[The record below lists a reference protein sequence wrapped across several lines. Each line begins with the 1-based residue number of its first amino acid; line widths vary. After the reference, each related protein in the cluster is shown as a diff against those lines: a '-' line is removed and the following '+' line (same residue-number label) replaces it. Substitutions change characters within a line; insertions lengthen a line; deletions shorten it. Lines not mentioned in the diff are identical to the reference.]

1 MAGGRVLVNG
11 LRLARALEHAQVDAV
26 VAASPAN
33 VAYLADYEC
42 LMHPLVGS
50 LRALVVSPAGEEPD
64 PVLISPSIGL
74 DEWAERRPWFDE
86 IRLYGP
92 PNRDFGRALRG
103 DPAGLSSEGRAI
115 LEQGL
120 EKEHPAELVPV
131 LAGALRDRGLDRSR
145 IAIDQNG
152 LTQAL
157 REQIAASVPG
167 CQLVEGSAL
176 LGWVRM
182 VKTEPE
188 IAALADAALMA
199 CEALDEARDVAVAGS
214 TEQDVWRAYCAAVAR
229 RGGEFTF
236 MTVGAGTRS
245 ALIHPTASDCVLRKG
260 DVVKYDV
267 GLRFRRYH
275 ADTGRTQALGTVSKD
290 CERAYEAVQRGHAA
304 ALDAV
309 GPGVHPAE
317 IFHAAVEAVREHGIP
332 GYRRHHIGHGIG
344 IEVYDPPLLAPGDVQ
359 HGFAGQTDDRLETG
373 MVLNIE
379 PPYYGLG
386 EYGLQLEDTV
396 VVTDDGH
403 RVLTPASRSLVW
415 EG

>member
-1 MAGGRVLVNG
+1 MAFRLWAKLEPRAMRLSMPGTAVCLRDGRRACPRQR

-33 VAYLADYEC
+33 VAYLADCEC

-309 GPGVHPAE
+309 GPASIQLRSSTPLSRRFASTGSPATGVTTSGTGS
-317 IFHAAVEAVREHGIP
+317 VSRCTT
-332 GYRRHHIGHGIG
+332 RRC
-344 IEVYDPPLLAPGDVQ
+344 
-359 HGFAGQTDDRLETG
+359 
-373 MVLNIE
+373 
-379 PPYYGLG
+379 
-386 EYGLQLEDTV
+386 
-396 VVTDDGH
+396 
-403 RVLTPASRSLVW
+403 
-415 EG
+415 

>member
-1 MAGGRVLVNG
+1 MTDGRVLVNG
-11 LRLARALEHAQVDAV
+11 SRLAQALEHAEVDAV

-50 LRALVVSPAGEEPD
+50 LRALVVYPAGREPD
-64 PVLISPSIGL
+64 PVLITPSIGL

-86 IRLYGP
+86 VRLYGP
-92 PNRDFGRALRG
+92 PNRDLGRVLLADR
-103 DPAGLSSEGRAI
+103 AGLAPDGRAI
-115 LEQGL
+115 LEEGL
-120 EKEHPAELVPV
+120 EKEHPAELVEALV
-131 LAGALRDRGLDRSR
+131 GALRDRGLDRSR
-145 IAIDQNG
+145 IAIDENG
-152 LTQAL
+152 LTLAL
-157 REQIAASVPG
+157 REQIAAAVPG
-167 CQLVEGSAL
+167 CELVEGSAL

-188 IAALADAALMA
+188 IAALEDAAVMT
-199 CEALDEARDVAVAGS
+199 CEALDAARDAAVAGA
-214 TEQDVWRAYCAAVAR
+214 TEQDVWRAYSTAVAS

-245 ALIHPTASDCVLRKG
+245 ALIHPTASNYVLQEG
-260 DVVKYDV
+260 DIVKYDV

-275 ADTGRTQALGTVSKD
+275 ADTGRSQAVGAVSKD
-290 CERAYEAVQRGHAA
+290 REQAYEAVTRGHRAA
-304 ALDAV
+304 VDAV
-309 GPGVHPAE
+309 TPGARPAE
-317 IFHAAVEAVREHGIP
+317 IFQAAVEAVREHGIP
-332 GYRRHHIGHGIG
+332 DYRRHHIGHGIG
-344 IEVYDPPLLAPGDVQ
+344 IEVYDPPLLAPGSVK
-359 HGFAGQTDDRLETG
+359 HGFAGKTDDRLEAG

-403 RVLTPASRSLVW
+403 RVLTPAARSLVW